1 MAAIQNPHSRDL
13 IISYRVQN
21 LHKYLEIVCMDFNYS
36 SSDFSKKHDLVIL
49 LTLIRCTVTITLMD
63 IVCLEIM
70 VHQKAMIDLI
80 DEVQQQL

>member
-49 LTLIRCTVTITLMD
+49 LTLIRYNY
-63 IVCLEIM
+63 
-70 VHQKAMIDLI
+70 HIDGYSLFRNYGTSKSN
-80 DEVQQQL
+80 DRPY